1 MDGKIAD
8 RKGYEYMR
16 KLVSS
21 TPKTGAGGGES
32 KVSNATEKESTD
44 RYPKRKSGSE
54 AKVVEIMR
62 LINLLLLF

>member
-32 KVSNATEKESTD
+32 KVSHTTEDLTD
-44 RYPKRKSGSE
+44 RSYKRKSGTE
-54 AKVVEIMR
+54 AKVHSICA
-62 LINLLLLF
+62 LKSF

>member
-21 TPKTGAGGGES
+21 TPKSASGGES
-32 KVSNATEKESTD
+32 KVSYASEDD
-44 RYPKRKSGSE
+44 RGAPSASRKKSMTE
-54 AKVVEIMR
+54 AKVFRFIWYCMMYRV
-62 LINLLLLF
+62 